1 MTTHRVAIQE
11 DLFESS
17 RVPELRRR
25 VRELDTLISRALKQA
40 NYDRAKEL
48 TEQQKAII
56 QELVEL
62 GDAEIND

>member
-1 MTTHRVAIQE
+1 MTDHRVAIQK

-40 NYDRAKEL
+40 NYDQAKEL
-48 TEQQKAII
+48 TAQQKAII

-62 GDAEIND
+62 GETEIND

>member
-1 MTTHRVAIQE
+1 MTDHRVAIQE

-40 NYDRAKEL
+40 NYERAKEL

>member
-1 MTTHRVAIQE
+1 MTDHRVAIQE

>member
-1 MTTHRVAIQE
+1 MIDHRVAIQE

-17 RVPELRRR
+17 KIPELRRR

-56 QELVEL
+56 QELVEM
-62 GDAEIND
+62 GEADIKD

>member
-1 MTTHRVAIQE
+1 MTDHRVAIQE

-48 TEQQKAII
+48 TEQQKTII

>member
-1 MTTHRVAIQE
+1 MTGHRVAIQE

-25 VRELDTLISRALKQA
+25 VRELDTLILRALKQA
-40 NYDRAKEL
+40 NYDRAKKL
-48 TEQQKAII
+48 TEQQKTII

-62 GDAEIND
+62 GDSEIND